1 MPAAA
6 PKRPK
11 SASAPS
17 APKKPTSKSKTGNSA
32 CSQAA
37 SNWQLAIRG
46 KATIEPDTYKT
57 LAKCRGML
65 RTSKAAD
72 GRAAAGYNL
81 SDQGAAAI
89 KGRLQSRFDRD
100 LVSDKS
106 RAAKVK
112 ELLAGR
118 AAKQAAPVVKPAAAA
133 APVERASRTDRA
145 ARILRRNNEIRDGL
159 QSKSIPLQGRLN
171 ELEKQRRDGNYP
183 TTGNLRSKAEDGDS
197 AYVKGQKDAEARSKQ
212 RATAIRANDKQRNS
226 LQNSLRPLN
235 DRISA
240 TISRGGKM
248 ANVIMASSPPAP
260 AFSRNGQLA
269 PGRGTV
275 ARSVKARRL
284 TELRN
289 DQRSNPEAKAA
300 RQQAANLL
308 VSLRSRGKQGR
319 QIASSIRDEAR
330 VSSWSQPGQRDKNNW
345 GVKGNAE
352 KIMARSER
360 ALSSANESYSDAQ
373 FTAKGFLTPTGKL
386 SQKGLKADPLHD
398 VYTSIHG
405 KTPAVATAQR
415 NTELRQRAAAYLAQS
430 RMIKQAGAPKAH
442 YISKPEQFNGSGRN
456 HLSTLRT
463 AMEPKLAKQVKAV
476 KPKIEVS
483 GADRERVLKTI
494 MDRAAATE
502 RGGQMGRSH
511 LPAPALS
518 KAAELVARV
527 RNSGN
532 HAGNRWDASV
542 NKRVV
547 SAGISANRGPQ
558 LPPKTQ
564 PAAAPAFSLRGGPQF
579 GSNSRTDQGVLFS
592 TPTALDKQVQSEQA
606 ARGKALAGQASMFD
620 RPAPAPAPAKFSRSG
635 ELAPGRGTSERSD
648 LASNKRLYRK
658 AMQSVKVTPDSFGTG
673 AIVPFQ
679 KTESA
684 PAKKKG
690 RNTDQQITKAS
701 IRPNTSKESDFL
713 KPVAEQRPG
722 MASTRE
728 TITKV
733 KAKERT
739 RAENQSGV
747 QTLKTGQLTADPDQF
762 QYKMNT
768 AGPVGVTNQF
778 KETKVWNKE
787 LAGVIQ
793 VWKSPSNSKTFVV
806 NGHHRYELAQRLGV
820 SKLNVQYIQ
829 AQSPAEARM
838 KGALTNIAEGRGTSV
853 DAAKFFRD
861 QPNVKDWSNELKSKG
876 INLSERTA
884 SEGLALKDVHPK
896 IWRDVVN
903 EMTPL
908 SRAVSIGKSGLQQ
921 EDQLNLYNR
930 STAGNWTSGKTSEF
944 ATELKNSARTKVKSG
959 GLFGDDEEVSVF
971 EHRAALSDRL
981 KGRLSSDKNL
991 FSKVARGR
999 NASRIESV
1007 GANRIDKES
1016 SASRA
1021 TEADNALMTFDRE
1034 RKYSGRVNNE
1044 LNNFGKRVAGGEKV
1058 DKVYNE
1064 FEKRMTQTLRLI
1076 NQGKFERRAA
1086 RLKAVTR

>member
-1 MPAAA
+1 MRQILARREASQTAPAPARYSLGGQLAPGRGKDDPSYDDRSNALRDKVWARARKVPRNRSDELRSTGERLSNAASRSIRKKIDAERASIEAYDAKQAAAA
-6 PKRPK
+6 PKPKAKPAPVQASTRKPMYRPLGK
-11 SASAPS
+11 LERGSNRRLSGVASATEARALKTLQREANRNAIPLS
-17 APKKPTSKSKTGNSA
+17 FKKQVTRGYTAEVFRGAEGAVTPKLVKRVTGSTGIQKEKVNNKNEYRVVSLTETHFGNSA
-32 CSQAA
+32 GTG
-37 SNWQLAIRG
+37 RDE
-46 KATIEPDTYKT
+46 KHATRM
-57 LAKCRGML
+57 AKILDYMGRRAQ
-65 RTSKAAD
+65 RTTGGSDPMDAVTKNLVA
-72 GRAAAGYNL
+72 GRQY
-81 SDQGAAAI
+81 
-89 KGRLQSRFDRD
+89 RD
-100 LVSDKS
+100 LFAVSKRVD
-106 RAAKVK
+106 RREAK
-112 ELLAGR
+112 A
-118 AAKQAAPVVKPAAAA
+118 KPA
-133 APVERASRTDRA
+133 P
-145 ARILRRNNEIRDGL
+145 
-159 QSKSIPLQGRLN
+159 Q
-171 ELEKQRRDGNYP
+171 
-183 TTGNLRSKAEDGDS
+183 
-197 AYVKGQKDAEARSKQ
+197 
-212 RATAIRANDKQRNS
+212 AT
-226 LQNSLRPLN
+226 PP
-235 DRISA
+235 
-240 TISRGGKM
+240 
-248 ANVIMASSPPAP
+248 PPAP
-260 AFSRNGQLA
+260 APARYSLGGQLA
-269 PGRGTV
+269 PGRGT
-275 ARSVKARRL
+275 A
-284 TELRN
+284 
-289 DQRSNPEAKAA
+289 
-300 RQQAANLL
+300 
-308 VSLRSRGKQGR
+308 
-319 QIASSIRDEAR
+319 
-330 VSSWSQPGQRDKNNW
+330 
-345 GVKGNAE
+345 
-352 KIMARSER
+352 
-360 ALSSANESYSDAQ
+360 
-373 FTAKGFLTPTGKL
+373 
-386 SQKGLKADPLHD
+386 
-398 VYTSIHG
+398 
-405 KTPAVATAQR
+405 
-415 NTELRQRAAAYLAQS
+415 
-430 RMIKQAGAPKAH
+430 
-442 YISKPEQFNGSGRN
+442 
-456 HLSTLRT
+456 
-463 AMEPKLAKQVKAV
+463 
-476 KPKIEVS
+476 
-483 GADRERVLKTI
+483 
-494 MDRAAATE
+494 
-502 RGGQMGRSH
+502 
-511 LPAPALS
+511 
-518 KAAELVARV
+518 
-527 RNSGN
+527 
-532 HAGNRWDASV
+532 
-542 NKRVV
+542 
-547 SAGISANRGPQ
+547 
-558 LPPKTQ
+558 
-564 PAAAPAFSLRGGPQF
+564 
-579 GSNSRTDQGVLFS
+579 
-592 TPTALDKQVQSEQA
+592 
-606 ARGKALAGQASMFD
+606 
-620 RPAPAPAPAKFSRSG
+620 
-635 ELAPGRGTSERSD
+635 ERSD

-679 KTESA
+679 RSETA
-684 PAKKKG
+684 PAQEKG
-690 RNTDQQITKAS
+690 RNSDQQITKAS
-701 IRPNTSKESDFL
+701 VRPNSSKESDFL

-768 AGPVGVTNQF
+768 SGPVGVTNQF

-829 AQSPAEARM
+829 AQNPAEARM

-944 ATELKNSARTKVKSG
+944 ATELKNSARIKVKSG
-959 GLFGDDEEVSVF
+959 GLFGDDDEVSVF

-1064 FEKRMTQTLRLI
+1064 FEKRITQTLRLI

-1086 RLKAVTR
+1086 RLKAITR

>member
-1 MPAAA
+1 M
-6 PKRPK
+6 R
-11 SASAPS
+11 
-17 APKKPTSKSKTGNSA
+17 
-32 CSQAA
+32 
-37 SNWQLAIRG
+37 
-46 KATIEPDTYKT
+46 
-57 LAKCRGML
+57 
-65 RTSKAAD
+65 
-72 GRAAAGYNL
+72 
-81 SDQGAAAI
+81 
-89 KGRLQSRFDRD
+89 
-100 LVSDKS
+100 
-106 RAAKVK
+106 
-112 ELLAGR
+112 
-118 AAKQAAPVVKPAAAA
+118 
-133 APVERASRTDRA
+133 
-145 ARILRRNNEIRDGL
+145 
-159 QSKSIPLQGRLN
+159 
-171 ELEKQRRDGNYP
+171 
-183 TTGNLRSKAEDGDS
+183 
-197 AYVKGQKDAEARSKQ
+197 Q
-212 RATAIRANDKQRNS
+212 RATANKE
-226 LQNSLRPLN
+226 
-235 DRISA
+235 RISNHFGFENI
-240 TISRGGKM
+240 TSSGDKRHHNTDFRGRELSDIRRGKN
-248 ANVIMASSPPAP
+248 AVKARIDDLNEKRADRLTDPTKARLASPFEMRQILAKREAAQTAPAP
-260 AFSRNGQLA
+260 GRYSLGGQLA
-269 PGRGTV
+269 PGRGTESRNRLASTIQKVRKGTIQEV
-275 ARSVKARRL
+275 ASIADRTAGVKAIVSKYDSSRIAVKDSRQGNWQAF
-284 TELRN
+284 TRYEY
-289 DQRSNPEAKAA
+289 AKHIAQPA
-300 RQQAANLL
+300 R
-308 VSLRSRGKQGR
+308 
-319 QIASSIRDEAR
+319 
-330 VSSWSQPGQRDKNNW
+330 
-345 GVKGNAE
+345 
-352 KIMARSER
+352 
-360 ALSSANESYSDAQ
+360 
-373 FTAKGFLTPTGKL
+373 
-386 SQKGLKADPLHD
+386 
-398 VYTSIHG
+398 TS
-405 KTPAVATAQR
+405 
-415 NTELRQRAAAYLAQS
+415 AYLAS
-430 RMIKQAGAPKAH
+430 NKAD
-442 YISKPEQFNGSGRN
+442 SGTTLKP
-456 HLSTLRT
+456 
-463 AMEPKLAKQVKAV
+463 VK
-476 KPKIEVS
+476 KKRDTSQQI
-483 GADRERVLKTI
+483 T
-494 MDRAAATE
+494 
-502 RGGQMGRSH
+502 
-511 LPAPALS
+511 
-518 KAAELVARV
+518 KA
-527 RNSGN
+527 S
-532 HAGNRWDASV
+532 
-542 NKRVV
+542 
-547 SAGISANRGPQ
+547 Q
-558 LPPKTQ
+558 T
-564 PAAAPAFSLRGGPQF
+564 
-579 GSNSRTDQGVLFS
+579 
-592 TPTALDKQVQSEQA
+592 
-606 ARGKALAGQASMFD
+606 
-620 RPAPAPAPAKFSRSG
+620 APAPARYSLG
-635 ELAPGRGTSERSD
+635 GQLAPGRGTAERSD

-679 KTESA
+679 RSETA
-684 PAKKKG
+684 PAQEKG
-690 RNTDQQITKAS
+690 RNSDQQITKAS
-701 IRPNTSKESDFL
+701 VRPNSSKESDFL

-768 AGPVGVTNQF
+768 SGPVGVTNQF

-829 AQSPAEARM
+829 AQNPAEARM

-944 ATELKNSARTKVKSG
+944 ATELKNSARIKVKSG
-959 GLFGDDEEVSVF
+959 GLFGDDDEVSVF

-1064 FEKRMTQTLRLI
+1064 FEKRITQTLRLI

-1086 RLKAVTR
+1086 RLKAITR